1 MSRNGCWF
9 DHSWHLPPR
18 TWGGALFGVP
28 PRGLAP
34 RGGANYFPPGAPPH
48 GGEQGPK
55 LLPPTDLRFE
65 DRIHPPEVPGG
76 NTQFLGGNNPN
87 SGGELVFTPR
97 HGGEQAIYPPGS
109 RPTGGSR
116 VQNCSPPQTCVL
128 RIGFTPHNFDNP
140 PPDSPPGCPN
150 SGGGNPPPGVEIPG
164 GDSPVPPRPR
174 G

>member
-1 MSRNGCWF
+1 MES
-9 DHSWHLPPR
+9 
-18 TWGGALFGVP
+18 
-28 PRGLAP
+28 
-34 RGGANYFPPGAPPH
+34 PPGVSPH
-48 GGEQGPK
+48 GGEQIISPPGLRPTGGSRVQNCS
-55 LLPPTDLRFE
+55 PPTDLRFE